1 MLRSQLKQLVGLS
14 ASIAVAGSLIA
25 CSGGKNQT
33 TIELI
38 TDMMDQPSL
47 KSQDYDEARDTTANM
62 VPPDGA
68 VARNHP
74 PYRYEGDPLQAEAKL
89 VNPYANSSDEKFQK
103 LGEEKFRI
111 YCSVCHGLQGKGDGQ
126 IAPYMALRPPS
137 LMSDKVRGFKDGRIF
152 HIITDG
158 QGVMGSYAT
167 QIQDPDARWAVV
179 NYIRSLQ
186 KKQE

>member
-1 MLRSQLKQLVGLS
+1 MNGNQIKQCLGLG
-14 ASIAVAGSLIA
+14 AALFAATSLIA
-25 CSGGKNQT
+25 CSGSKNQT
-33 TIELI
+33 NIEI
-38 TDMMDQPSL
+38 IQNMMDQVSM
-47 KSQDYDEARDTTANM
+47 KSQDYDPDRHEASNR
-62 VPPDGA
+62 VPPEGT

-74 PYRYEGDPLQAEAKL
+74 PYRYEGDAMQAEAKL
-89 VNPYANSSDEKFQK
+89 VNPYSHSTDEKFRK
-103 LGEEKFRI
+103 LGEEKFNI
-111 YCSVCHGLQGKGDGQ
+111 YCSVCHGLDGKGDGQ

-137 LMSDKVRGFKDGRIF
+137 LMSDKVRNFKDGRIF

-167 QIQDPDARWAVV
+167 QIQNPDARWAIV